1 MRAKLGDFGFALEL
15 PESCAGRTLVT
26 APLIA
31 RTDGYYPPEI
41 MLGKFSGKSDV
52 YSYGVVSLLHVF
64 LYYYMVKL

>member
-15 PESCAGRTLVT
+15 PESHAGCTLVT

-41 MLGKFSGKSDV
+41 VLGKFSAKSDV
-52 YSYGVVSLLHVF
+52 YSYGVVSEMLQAVHV
-64 LYYYMVKL
+64 MT